1 MVCDYTNLKFASMQE
16 PCFVLEVVKQEAGKP
31 LSVHFT

>member
-1 MVCDYTNLKFASMQE
+1 MRACSLCLQE